1 MAISVAWQTVF
12 TNITTTTALYTT
24 PSSTA
29 ASFGAY
35 VRDLVITNSGVSTL
49 FVSAGP
55 AAASA
60 VTTSS
65 FGIPSG
71 GSVILTQCQV
81 PASTIIYGVSSG
93 TAAASIGFA
102 TNVNFF

>member
-1 MAISVAWQTVF
+1 MALAAAYQTTV
-12 TNITTTTALYTT
+12 TNITSSTPLYTT
-24 PSSTA
+24 ATATA
-29 ASFGAY
+29 ATFGY
-35 VRDLVITNSGVSTL
+35 GRDLVITNSGASTL

-65 FGIPSG
+65 FGIPTG
-71 GSVILTQCQV
+71 GSIVLTQCQV

-93 TAAASIGFA
+93 TAAASIGYA
-102 TNVNFF
+102 SVVSVI